1 MSEISSTTDTH
12 YEATNPLGD
21 GQVANSG
28 RFHSRI
34 VILADSLSVAGERP
48 ELRYAAIV
56 LLVVFG

>member
-1 MSEISSTTDTH
+1 MSETSSTTGTL
-12 YEATNPLGD
+12 YEGDERVAD

-48 ELRYAAIV
+48 ETLYAAIV
-56 LLVVFG
+56 VLVVFE